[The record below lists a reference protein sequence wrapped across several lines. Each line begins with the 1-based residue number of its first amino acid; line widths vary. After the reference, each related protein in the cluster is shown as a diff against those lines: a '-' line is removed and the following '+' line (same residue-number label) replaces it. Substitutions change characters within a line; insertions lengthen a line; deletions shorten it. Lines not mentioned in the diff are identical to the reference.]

1 MAGAMFFIGTFV
13 FFSIFLLALIGGLV
27 WEVFTVVSQSL
38 RIEEL
43 KQIDS
48 DIQY

>member
-1 MAGAMFFIGTFV
+1 MFFIGTFV